1 MTRVLITRIVV
12 TLIGIAVWGYGQRT
26 GQPQVRVAG
35 IVILAVALLLR
46 FVPKRWFGAT
56 EP

>member
-1 MTRVLITRIVV
+1 MTRLLVGRLVV

-26 GQPQVRVAG
+26 EQPQVRVAG

-46 FVPKRWFGAT
+46 FAPKRWFGDAT
-56 EP
+56 